1 MTKKEIKA
9 PYGAIDILGKKI
21 PLTKDGFPN
30 AVHLS
35 KEGKELVK
43 KAKGDRKNQNREAY
57 LKDLKEQLEKLGK

>member
-1 MTKKEIKA
+1 MAKTNTKEPKKTIK
-9 PYGAIDILGKKI
+9 INGKDI

-43 KAKGDRKNQNREAY
+43 KAKGDKKNQNKETY
-57 LKDLKEQLEKLGK
+57 LKELKEQLEKLGK